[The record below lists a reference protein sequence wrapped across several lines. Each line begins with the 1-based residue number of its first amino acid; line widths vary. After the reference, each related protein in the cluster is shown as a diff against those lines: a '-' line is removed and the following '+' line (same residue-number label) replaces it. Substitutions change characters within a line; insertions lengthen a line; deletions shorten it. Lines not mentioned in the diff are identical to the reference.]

1 MVWNLV
7 PVCWKLGLHA
17 AGVGTGLA
25 PATSSTEPPGEAGVC
40 TEHDGLQGLALQPA
54 WHCSLPGCLQPQE
67 PMYTQGTSNGTCSPG
82 PLWEVRDS
90 LHVWEYRDI

>member
-1 MVWNLV
+1 MSARSMMG
-7 PVCWKLGLHA
+7 CK
-17 AGVGTGLA
+17 
-25 PATSSTEPPGEAGVC
+25 
-40 TEHDGLQGLALQPA
+40 A

-82 PLWEVRDS
+82 PFWEVRDS